1 MVEKSD
7 LSVGCTGF
15 TARTAGYI
23 AYIPQNRGGR
33 GRKFRRAGGRRA
45 LENRLQ
51 TGAFGKVIPSGG
63 AGAGASCGKSGENP
77 AIIQNFRIST
87 AFSGLANRWALW
99 ETWAIGG
106 RCERWINRLFHG
118 TRLVENGKSTVH
130 FGECGGKVRVSG
142 AEVGIFAGRIHA
154 LSTDLSTIHRGYPQP
169 VEKWCGKLAGIVG
182 RIGKA
187 ARKPVDCRDFS
198 PRSGTEWNGTE
209 RGRRRFGKERSVCAV
224 LDVLDDLVDRRFE
237 HGVRRQLALDHG
249 DIGVDGAVVAGEGG
263 ADLRQG

>member
-1 MVEKSD
+1 MEKSD
-7 LSVGCTGF
+7 LYVGCTGF

-23 AYIPQNRGGR
+23 AYIPKIRGGR
-33 GRKFRRAGGRRA
+33 GKKFRRADGRRA

-63 AGAGASCGKSGENP
+63 AGVGALCGKSGENP

-87 AFSGLANRWALW
+87 AFSGLADRWALW
-99 ETWAIGG
+99 ETWAGGG

-118 TRLVENGKSTVH
+118 TRLVENGKSTAH
-130 FGECGGKVRVSG
+130 FGECGGKVRVPG

-169 VEKWCGKLAGIVG
+169 VEKWCGKLAGVVG

-187 ARKPVDCRDFS
+187 VRKPVDCRDFS
-198 PRSGTEWNGTE
+198 PQSGT
-209 RGRRRFGKERSVCAV
+209 GRNAADGV
-224 LDVLDDLVDRRFE
+224 L
-237 HGVRRQLALDHG
+237 
-249 DIGVDGAVVAGEGG
+249 
-263 ADLRQG
+263 